1 MFPSLH
7 RFQRVHRKVEIMKVF
22 IVEDA
27 QIVRE
32 ALKTLLSE
40 IPGIAIIGFAADEAD
55 AIRKIG
61 EMRPDVVILDIS
73 LNPGSGIEVLRAVKQ
88 NLPAIRIMILTNYA
102 DDIYAR
108 CCMNA
113 GADYFFDKSL
123 EFMRV
128 GAVLKQLVFTGGLDN
143 RFVALQ

>member
-1 MFPSLH
+1 
-7 RFQRVHRKVEIMKVF
+7 MKIF

-61 EMRPDVVILDIS
+61 ETHPDVVILDIR

-88 NLPAIRIMILTNYA
+88 NHPAIKVMILTNYA

-108 CCMNA
+108 RCMNI

-128 GAVLKQLVFTGGLDN
+128 GAVLKQLAFTGGLDN